1 MQNYFELFSLT
12 PNFDIDTNQL
22 ESAYQQ
28 QIAKFHP
35 DNFATGS
42 DKEKN
47 LSLQNTA
54 LINTAYGTIK
64 SALLRATYLLE
75 LDGINAFDE
84 KDTQMDAGFLMS
96 QIELRESLE
105 GIELSKDELE
115 LDDFIEHISK
125 KIKNNINCISNAF
138 ESTKDK
144 EQIKNLVRELKFYEQ
159 LNLHAKQLMDEWM

>member
-12 PNFDIDTNQL
+12 PNFDIDTKQL
-22 ESAYQQ
+22 ESAYQHQ
-28 QIAKFHP
+28 VARFHP

-47 LSLQNTA
+47 HALQNTA
-54 LINTAYGTIK
+54 LINSAYDTLK

-84 KDTQMDAGFLMS
+84 KDTQMDVDFLMS
-96 QIELRESLE
+96 QIELREALE
-105 GIELSKDELE
+105 GIELSKDELD
-115 LDDFIEHISK
+115 LDDFIEQISE
-125 KIKNNINCISNAF
+125 KIKNNIKRISNIF

-144 EQIKNLVRELKFYEQ
+144 EQIKNSVRELKFYEQ
-159 LNLHAKQLMDEWM
+159 LNIHAKQLMDEWM

>member
-12 PNFDIDTNQL
+12 PNFDIDLSEL

-28 QIAKFHP
+28 QVAQFHP

-47 LSLQNTA
+47 LALQNTS
-54 LINTAYGTIK
+54 LINTAYDTLK

-84 KDTQMDAGFLMS
+84 KDTQMNVDFLMS
-96 QIELRESLE
+96 QIKLREKLE
-105 GIELSKDELE
+105 IIESSKDEVD
-115 LDDFIEHISK
+115 LDEFIEQISE
-125 KIKNNINCISNAF
+125 KIKKNISDINHAF
-138 ESTKDK
+138 KSTKSQD
-144 EQIKNLVRELKFYEQ
+144 QIKNLVRELKFYQQ
-159 LNLHAKQLMDEWM
+159 LDAHAKQLMDGWL